1 MDLRI
6 GLELSISSDMMIV
19 KSIFLLLEI
28 DQMLILKLA
37 TKSRGT

>member
-6 GLELSISSDMMIV
+6 GLEQSISSDMMIV
-19 KSIFLLLEI
+19 KLIFLLLEI
-28 DQMLILKLA
+28 DQMLILKSA